1 MLIVIYRQFFKQD
14 LYLNLLCILK
24 IDLREV
30 IIFFDN
36 DWQKKKLIEL
46 FFIEF
51 FINNIYFVW
60 GINISCLIKN
70 F

>member
-51 FINNIYFVW
+51 FINNLYILY
-60 GINISCLIKN
+60 GELILVV
-70 F
+70 

>member
-51 FINNIYFVW
+51 FINNLYVLY
-60 GINISCLIKN
+60 GELILVV
-70 F
+70 